1 RTDEGVSDALGE
13 GRRAILTG
21 RSGTLVK
28 RVSIT
33 AYAARPRFLFVQVRY
48 TNEGPQPVS
57 VLGFASHHYAL
68 APGAGKEPAFW
79 SYQPGS
85 YEKRPDWVLPVPP
98 GFTQRN
104 FLGMNDS
111 DYGGGTPV
119 LDVWRRDVGLAIG
132 HVELVPKLV
141 SLPVERLASGRAGL
155 ALTASRHVTLAAG
168 EILETVRSFVSV
180 HGGDYFTTLRE
191 YAAVMQAQGIEIAPA
206 PKEAFDPIWCA

>member
-85 YEKRPDWVLPVPP
+85 YEKRPDWILPVPR

-132 HVELVPKLV
+132 HIELVPKQV
-141 SLPVERLASGRAGL
+141 SLPVRRRSDGVVEV
-155 ALTASRHVTLAAG
+155 ALTGDVARTLKPG
-168 EILETVRSFVSV
+168 ESFSTPRTFVAV
-180 HGGDYFTTLRE
+180 HRGDHF
-191 YAAVMQAQGIEIAPA
+191 
-206 PKEAFDPIWCA
+206 